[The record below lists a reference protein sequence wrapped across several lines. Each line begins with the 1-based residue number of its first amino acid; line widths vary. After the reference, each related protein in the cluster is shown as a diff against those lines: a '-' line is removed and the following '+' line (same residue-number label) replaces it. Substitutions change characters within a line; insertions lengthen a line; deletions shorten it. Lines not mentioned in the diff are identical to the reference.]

1 MFKKLCKSSE
11 EYIQKI
17 HLSISH
23 LNCGEKKKNIVK
35 AALAG
40 EKDTLSSTEQLL
52 LDFGMLENNRMTYLK
67 S

>member
-35 AALAG
+35 ATSAG
-40 EKDTLSSTEQLL
+40 REDNLPSTEQLL
-52 LDFGMLENNRMTYLK
+52 LDFGMLENNRMTDLK